1 MSGFVSFDLFR
12 FVKLS
17 PSGIQRKLALGLPGP
32 SAQWLMAPANRPQQ
46 TAEQE
51 WYTRSAVL
59 ILILFGGNEPEIV
72 FIRRASYNGVHSGQ
86 IGFPGGKFEPD
97 EHSAAEVAL
106 REANEEIGINRS
118 DVEILGALSPLHIPV
133 SKMRVE
139 PILAVSEMMPQFVRN
154 EREVEEILVK
164 PLDFFLQI
172 DNIVAYESK
181 QFIGEIRKVPA
192 FNTKPVPIWGA
203 TAMIMSELLTLV
215 YDAHWLHVAQ
225 RNFYKN
231 Q

>member
-1 MSGFVSFDLFR
+1 MSVLASFDLFR

-17 PSGIQRKLALGLPGP
+17 PAEVQRKLSLGLPGP

-46 TAEQE
+46 SAEQE
-51 WYTRSAVL
+51 LYTRSAVL
-59 ILILFGGNEPEIV
+59 IILLFGGNVPEIV
-72 FIRRASYNGVHSGQ
+72 FIQRARYDGVHSGQ
-86 IGFPGGKFEPD
+86 ISFPGGKFEPD

-106 REANEEIGINRS
+106 REANEEIGIKRS

-139 PILAVSEMMPQFVRN
+139 PVLAVSERMPQFVRN
-154 EREVEEILVK
+154 EREVEEIMIQS
-164 PLDFFLQI
+164 LDFFLQSNNLI
-172 DNIVAYESK
+172 AYELK
-181 QFIGEIRKVPA
+181 QLVGEKRKVPA

-203 TAMIMSELLTLV
+203 TAMIMSEVLSLL

>member
-72 FIRRASYNGVHSGQ
+72 FIRRASYNGVHRTHYYGACQST
-86 IGFPGGKFEPD
+86 
-97 EHSAAEVAL
+97 
-106 REANEEIGINRS
+106 RS
-118 DVEILGALSPLHIPV
+118 TCVISR
-133 SKMRVE
+133 S
-139 PILAVSEMMPQFVRN
+139 
-154 EREVEEILVK
+154 
-164 PLDFFLQI
+164 
-172 DNIVAYESK
+172 
-181 QFIGEIRKVPA
+181 
-192 FNTKPVPIWGA
+192 T
-203 TAMIMSELLTLV
+203 T
-215 YDAHWLHVAQ
+215 
-225 RNFYKN
+225 
-231 Q
+231 